1 MLKFSNGLLSS
12 ILLFAFILKA
22 PFIVAQQADSVPQ
35 KDVMD
40 IVGRMLGVQPTT
52 EEELTRVANK
62 PFHFSVL
69 PGLGYT
75 LQTRVAAAITGNAAF
90 YTTPDKQENLSTV
103 YAGITYTQNKQLVTQ
118 AINNIWTRNNRFNF
132 STDLRYMKYPQSTFG
147 LGGKN
152 DKILDENPMDFQYLR
167 FYQTAL
173 TKMGKSFYGGIGYYL
188 DYHFNISE
196 AGYPNGRVSDFTL
209 YSPVTKSFSSGLGL
223 ILLADG
229 RDNPI
234 NPSKGYY
241 GQILYRDHSKAL
253 GSDDAWQSLLIDLRK
268 YIPIKGKRQN
278 VLAFWTYNWIVLKGK
293 APYLALPS
301 TSWDPFTNTGRGYIQ
316 GRFRSTGMLYA
327 ESEYR
332 FGITRN
338 GMIGGVVFANV
349 QSFEQWPNRRFAY
362 VQPAVGGGLRFKI
375 NKYTKTNVSIDYGFG
390 ANGSR
395 GLFINMGELF

>member
-1 MLKFSNGLLSS
+1 MQIHKGVFLHVFFFAFMLKASLAFAQTGDS
-12 ILLFAFILKA
+12 I
-22 PFIVAQQADSVPQ
+22 SQ

-40 IVGRMLGVQPTT
+40 VVGRILGVQPKS
-52 EEELTRVANK
+52 EAELIKVAEK

-90 YTTPDKQENLSTV
+90 YTTADKKENLSTI
-103 YAGITYTQNKQLVTQ
+103 YAGVTYTQNKQLVTQ

-152 DKILDENPMDFQYLR
+152 DLIADENPMSFQYLR

-173 TKMGKSFYGGIGYYL
+173 KKLGKKLYGGVGYFL
-188 DYHFNISE
+188 DYHFDISE
-196 AGYPNGRVSDFTL
+196 SGYSDGRVSDFTL
-209 YSPVTKSFSSGLGL
+209 YSPVQQSFSSGAGL
-223 ILLADG
+223 VLLADG

-234 NPSKGYY
+234 NPSKGYF
-241 GQILYRDHSKAL
+241 GQVLYRNHSNAL
-253 GSDDAWQSLLIDLRK
+253 GSDDAWQSLLVDLRK
-268 YIPIKGKRQN
+268 YFPIKGTRQN

-316 GRFRSTGMLYA
+316 GRFRSTGMLYF

-332 FGITRN
+332 FGLSRN
-338 GMIGGVVFANV
+338 GMLGGVVFANL
-349 QSFEQWPNRRFAY
+349 QSFEEWPNRRFLY
-362 VQPAVGGGLRFKI
+362 VQPAAGAGLRFKI
-375 NKYTKTNVSIDYGFG
+375 NKYTKTNISIDYGFG

>member
-1 MLKFSNGLLSS
+1 MQIQKS
-12 ILLFAFILKA
+12 ILFCAICFFFGLNTSLVFAQ
-22 PFIVAQQADSVPQ
+22 AQDTVPQ

-40 IVGRMLGVQPTT
+40 VVSRVLGI
-52 EEELTRVANK
+52 EAKSEDELIKVAEK

-75 LQTRVAAAITGNAAF
+75 LQTRMAAAITGNAAF
-90 YTTPDKQENLSTV
+90 YTTADKKENLSTT
-103 YAGITYTQNKQLVTQ
+103 YAGITYTQNKQLVAQ
-118 AINNIWTRNNRFNF
+118 AINNIWTRHNRFNF

-152 DKILDENPMDFQYLR
+152 DKIIDENPMNFQYLR

-173 TKMGKSFYGGIGYYL
+173 TKMGKKLYGGVGYFL

-196 AGYPNGRVSDFTL
+196 AGYENGRVSDFTL
-209 YSPVTKSFSSGLGL
+209 YSPVTQSFSSGVGL
-223 ILLADG
+223 VLLADG

-234 NPSKGYY
+234 NPSRGYY
-241 GQILYRDHSKAL
+241 GQILYRNHMPAL

-268 YIPIKGKRQN
+268 YIPIKGVRQN
-278 VLAFWTYNWIVLKGK
+278 LLAFWTYNWIVLKGK

-316 GRFRSTGMLYA
+316 GRFRSTGMLYF

-332 FGITRN
+332 FGISRN
-338 GMIGGVVFANV
+338 GMLGGVVFANL
-349 QSFEQWPNRRFAY
+349 QSFEQWPNRRFLY

-375 NKYTKTNVSIDYGFG
+375 NKYTKTNISIDYGFG
-390 ANGSR
+390 VDGSR